1 MMVRWLIAVV
11 LVAGC
16 TTDAA
21 SPSEPRVTLDGKDL
35 RAVLEVETQPDQPD
49 VCGLAAELPSD
60 NICSLV
66 CDPDAIKERLLAEG
80 SKQGTCYEMLC
91 ALPGLTVQVGVC
103 LPPPQ

>member
-1 MMVRWLIAVV
+1 MIAVA

-21 SPSEPRVTLDGKDL
+21 SPTEPRVSIDGREL
-35 RAVLEVETQPDQPD
+35 ATAIAVEPAAGEPDI
-49 VCGLAAELPSD
+49 CGLASELPAD

-66 CDPDAIKERLLAEG
+66 CDPDAMKERLLSQGTA
-80 SKQGTCYEMLC
+80 QGTCYEMRC
-91 ALPGLTVQVGVC
+91 ELPGLTVQVGVC

>member
-1 MMVRWLIAVV
+1 MVRWLIAVV

-21 SPSEPRVTLDGKDL
+21 SPSEPRITINNKDL
-35 RAVLEVETQPDQPD
+35 ATVVAVDPVPGEPD
-49 VCGLAAELPSD
+49 VCGLAAELPTD

-66 CDPDAIKERLLAEG
+66 CDPDAMKDRLLAQG
-80 SKQGTCYEMLC
+80 TAQGTCYELLC

>member
-1 MMVRWLIAVV
+1 MVRGWLIAVA

-16 TTDAA
+16 TPDAA
-21 SPSEPRVTLDGKDL
+21 SPSEPRVTINNKDL
-35 RAVLEVETQPDQPD
+35 PDVIAVEPLSEPLD

-66 CDPDAIKERLLAEG
+66 CDPDAIAQRLIAQG

>member
-1 MMVRWLIAVV
+1 MVRWLIAVA

-21 SPSEPRVTLDGKDL
+21 SPPEPRITINNKDL
-35 RAVLEVETQPDQPD
+35 RAMLEVEPLPGEPDI
-49 VCGLAAELPSD
+49 CGLAAELPTD

-66 CDPDAIKERLLAEG
+66 CDPDAIKERLISEG
-80 SKQGTCYEMLC
+80 TAQGTCYEMLC